1 MRILGIDPG
10 TRRTG
15 WGVIEPWGPRA
26 KVVAAGV
33 ISAPARRPLEARLKL
48 IHDGLAEVIAAH
60 LPTCMAVED
69 IFFAKHASAA
79 LKLGH
84 ARGVAL
90 LTAAN
95 AGLTVEAYPP
105 ALVKRTVTGRGRAD
119 KEQVARLVGAIL
131 GLKELPAIDASDAL
145 AIAITHLQA
154 SRARAP
160 TRRR

>member
-1 MRILGIDPG
+1 MKILGIDPG

-33 ISAPARRPLEARLKL
+33 ISAPAKGSLEARLKL
-48 IHDGLAEVIAAH
+48 IHDGLARVIAEH
-60 LPTCMAVED
+60 RPSCVAVED

-90 LTAAN
+90 LAAAN
-95 AGLTVEAYPP
+95 AGLRVEAYPP
-105 ALVKRTVTGRGRAD
+105 ALVKRTVAGRGRAD
-119 KEQVARLVGAIL
+119 KDQVARLVGAIL
-131 GLKELPAIDASDAL
+131 GLRELPPVDASDAL

-154 SRARAP
+154 SRARAV
-160 TRRR
+160 TGRR

>member
-1 MRILGIDPG
+1 MKILGIDPG
-10 TRRTG
+10 TRLTG

-26 KVVAAGV
+26 KVVSAGV
-33 ISAPARRPLEARLKL
+33 ISAPAKRPLEARLKL
-48 IHDGLAEVIAAH
+48 IHDGIAEVIAAH
-60 LPTCMAVED
+60 QPTCVAVED

-90 LTAAN
+90 LAAAN
-95 AGLTVEAYPP
+95 AGLRVEAYPP
-105 ALVKRTVTGRGRAD
+105 ALVKRTVAGRGRAD
-119 KEQVARLVGAIL
+119 KDQVARLVGAIL
-131 GLKELPAIDASDAL
+131 GLKELPAVDASDAL

-154 SRARAP
+154 SRARAL